1 MQRAQMILGALGR
14 VWRGRVARSGAPA
27 RHASGMWRRG
37 AAPALALLLAACA
50 SLYGLKSPEVSLSDI
65 HIKGGNLLEQRF
77 TLSLR
82 VLNPNDK
89 DLAVD
94 GLTFELEIAG
104 QRFARG
110 ATGQAVTLARLSDT
124 VVDVDGTAQLISL
137 LQKLPSLVDGDG
149 KVPYRIK
156 GEVVSRD
163 YGRIP
168 FDRKGETELPWSV
181 PAAGGSRSF

>member
-1 MQRAQMILGALGR
+1 MRNDCC
-14 VWRGRVARSGAPA
+14 
-27 RHASGMWRRG
+27 MWRRLWWLV
-37 AAPALALLLAACA
+37 LALMLSACA

-65 HIKGGNLLEQRF
+65 RLKGGNLLEQRF

-110 ATGQAVTLARLSDT
+110 ATGQSVTLTRLSDT

-137 LQKLPSLVDGDG
+137 LQKLPSLVDSSG

-168 FDRKGETELPWSV
+168 FDRRGETNLPWAV
-181 PAAGGSRSF
+181 PAQGDSRSF